1 MGAEIIPHNKLS
13 ELKASFKGEVF
24 ADEYTRLL
32 YATDASAYRQL
43 PQLVVLPADTDDLK
57 SLISFARST
66 KASIIPRTAGTSL
79 AGQVVGGGI
88 VADISK
94 HMTCVLEINAEEH
107 WVRVQPGVVLDELNR
122 ILEPLGLFFGPETST
137 SNRCMMGGM
146 VGNNSCGSHS
156 LVYGSTR
163 DHTLEVKA
171 LLSDGSEVVFGKLTK
186 QQFEEK
192 CQLDSLEGLIYR
204 SINSILGN
212 SENQDE
218 IRAQFP
224 DKSIHRRNT
233 GYAIDLLLESEPF
246 TSSSEEFNFCKL
258 IAGSEGTLCI
268 ITEIKLNLVPL
279 PPKEKALICVHCNT
293 LDEAFKGNIIA
304 LKHSPVAIEL
314 MDNVILEQT
323 KANITQRKNRF
334 FLQGDPAAVLIIE
347 LAEQSKTEI
356 DLKAEAVI
364 DDLRKAGYGYH
375 FPLVYNQ
382 DVSKVW
388 ALRKAGLGVLSN
400 LPGDA
405 KPVAVT
411 EDTAVNPEV
420 LPEYMND
427 FRQMLALL
435 NLDCVYYAHIATGEL
450 HLRPVLNLK
459 DPKDVELFHT
469 VALETAK
476 LVKKYRGSLSGEHGD
491 GRLRGEFIPMMIGDH
506 NYSLLESIK
515 EAWDPE
521 GIFNP
526 GKITRTPKMN
536 SSLRFLPGIT
546 AKEPETIFDFS
557 GTHGILRA
565 AEQCNGSADCRKS
578 SVMGGTMC
586 PSYMATKDENATTRA
601 RANILR
607 EFLTNSEKKNP
618 FDHKEI
624 YQVMDLCLSCKGCK
638 SECPSNVDMARY
650 KAEFLQHWHDTN
662 GIPFRTRLIAN
673 ISELNKL
680 GMIFPLIFNFFVTN
694 ALTSILLK
702 KTLGFAPKRSIPALY
717 KITLRSWAKKLKD
730 SENIEVKGKVYL
742 FADEFTD
749 YNDVE
754 VGIKA
759 VKLLNKLGYKVEI
772 PDHVESGRAYLS
784 KGMVR
789 RAQKLAKANVSRL
802 SSVINEQ
809 TPLIGIE
816 PSAILSFRDEYPDL
830 VGKELKPA
838 AAALAPH
845 CLMFDE
851 FIMREVQKGNISK
864 LQFTENQ
871 QEVRLHGHCHQK
883 SLASTGPTKE
893 MLSLPANYSID
904 EIKSGCCGMAGS
916 FGYELEHYD
925 VSMKVGELVL
935 LPEVRK
941 TPAHSIISA
950 PGTSCR
956 HQIKDG
962 TGRTALHP
970 IEVLFDA
977 LLK

>member
-1 MGAEIIPHNKLS
+1 MEKTIIPHNKLR
-13 ELKASFKGEVF
+13 ELKASFKGDVF
-24 ADEYTRLL
+24 ADEYTRLI
-32 YATDASAYRQL
+32 YATDASAYRQM
-43 PQLVVLPADTDDLK
+43 PQLVVRPADVDDLK
-57 SLISFARST
+57 KLISFARSLKT
-66 KASIIPRTAGTSL
+66 SLIPRAAGTSL

-94 HMTCVLEINAEEH
+94 HLNQVLEINVQEH
-107 WVRVQPGVVLDELNR
+107 WVRVQPGVVLDELNI
-122 ILEPLGLFFGPETST
+122 ILEPTGLFFGPETST

-163 DHTLEVKA
+163 DHTLEVKS

-186 QQFEEK
+186 SQFEQK
-192 CQLDSLEGLIYR
+192 CLLQSLEGQIYR
-204 SINSILGN
+204 NILAILGN
-212 SENQDE
+212 KENQDE

-246 TSSSEEFNFCKL
+246 TASDEEFNFCKL
-258 IAGSEGTLCI
+258 IAGSEGTLCF
-268 ITEIKLNLVPL
+268 ITEIKLNLDPI

-293 LDEAFKGNIIA
+293 LDEAFNGNIIA
-304 LKHSPVAIEL
+304 LKHLPVAIEL
-314 MDNVILEQT
+314 MDNIILEQT
-323 KANITQRKNRF
+323 KANISQRKNRF
-334 FLQGDPAAVLIIE
+334 FIQGDPAAMLLIE
-347 LAEQSKTEI
+347 LAEKTKEEI
-356 DLKAEAVI
+356 DLKAAAVVN
-364 DDLRKAGYGYH
+364 DLKEAGYGYH

-382 DVSKVW
+382 DVNKVW

-405 KPVAVT
+405 KPVAVI
-411 EDTAVNPEV
+411 EDTAVNPLV

-427 FRQMLALL
+427 FRQMLKGL
-435 NLDCVYYAHIATGEL
+435 NLECVYYAHIATGEL

-491 GRLRGEFIPMMIGDH
+491 GRLRGEFIPMMIGEK
-506 NYSLLESIK
+506 NYALLENIK
-515 EAWDPE
+515 EIWDPE

-526 GKITRTPKMN
+526 GKITGTPRMN
-536 SSLRFLPGIT
+536 SSLRYEPGL
-546 AKEPETIFDFS
+546 AVYEPETIFDFS
-557 GTHGILRA
+557 NTHGILRA

-578 SVMGGTMC
+578 EVIGGTMC
-586 PSYMATKDENATTRA
+586 PSYMATKDENSTTRA

-607 EFLTNSEKKNP
+607 EFLTRSDKKNR
-618 FDHKEI
+618 FDHREI
-624 YQVMDLCLSCKGCK
+624 YKVMDLCLSCKGCK
-638 SECPSNVDMARY
+638 SECPSNVDMAKY
-650 KAEFLQHWHDTN
+650 KAEFLQHWHDAN
-662 GIPFRTRLIAN
+662 GIPLRTRLIAN

-680 GMIFPLIFNFFVTN
+680 GMIVPSVFNFFVTN
-694 ALTSILLK
+694 AFTSGLMK
-702 KTLGFAPKRSIPALY
+702 NTLGFAPKRTIPTLY
-717 KITLRSWAKKLKD
+717 KISLRNWVKKL
-730 SENIEVKGKVYL
+730 SPAQNIGTKGKVFL

-749 YNDVE
+749 VNDVE
-754 VGIKA
+754 IGIKA

-784 KGMVR
+784 KGFVR
-789 RAQKLAKANVSRL
+789 KAQQLAKTNIAKLHSI
-802 SSVINEQ
+802 INDQ

-830 VGKELKPA
+830 AGNELKPK
-838 AAALAPH
+838 ALELAKN

-851 FIMREVQKGNISK
+851 FIMREVQKGNISQS
-864 LQFTENQ
+864 QFTDNKHHI
-871 QEVRLHGHCHQK
+871 RLHGHCHQK
-883 SLASTGPTKE
+883 AIASTGPTKE

-916 FGYELEHYD
+916 FGYEKEHYD

-941 TPAHSIISA
+941 TPEHTIISA

-962 TGRTALHP
+962 TGRTAMHP
-970 IEVLFDA
+970 IEVLHDA